1 MGDEVERRQ
10 GVGGRGMAA
19 SVNECG
25 ACGRGRDRR
34 VWRRQRS
41 PGPGCRNGQGPVGRL
56 ARANRGT
63 KAALHKPRVMRR
75 SRGGATAGCGGREGR
90 SGLTG
95 AGAGGPA
102 EPPADPARTPRL
114 RVRPGERT
122 HNGEPY
128 VVPTQ
133 CAAARCDGH
142 GHAHAPRTRERF
154 GGLPENRIPTPDRVN
169 VLRKTSAAPPH
180 PFGGHASGEQA
191 NRRRQVAPIPPTKAA
206 FRSVASEAARKVR
219 PSWQTLSEMHHQGY
233 GSSTLG

>member
-1 MGDEVERRQ
+1 MGERVECRQ
-10 GVGGRGMAA
+10 GVGGRGTAA

-25 ACGRGRDRR
+25 ARGRGRDRR

-41 PGPGCRNGQGPVGRL
+41 HGPGCRNGQGPVGRL

-63 KAALHKPRVMRR
+63 KAALHKDRVMRR
-75 SRGGATAGCGGREGR
+75 RRGGATAARSGREGR

-95 AGAGGPA
+95 AGAEGSA
-102 EPPADPARTPRL
+102 KPPADPARTPRL

-133 CAAARCDGH
+133 CAADRCDGH

-154 GGLPENRIPTPDRVN
+154 GGP
-169 VLRKTSAAPPH
+169 
-180 PFGGHASGEQA
+180 SGKPNPRLTA
-191 NRRRQVAPIPPTKAA
+191 IITCWGT
-206 FRSVASEAARKVR
+206 VR
-219 PSWQTLSEMHHQGY
+219 
-233 GSSTLG
+233 